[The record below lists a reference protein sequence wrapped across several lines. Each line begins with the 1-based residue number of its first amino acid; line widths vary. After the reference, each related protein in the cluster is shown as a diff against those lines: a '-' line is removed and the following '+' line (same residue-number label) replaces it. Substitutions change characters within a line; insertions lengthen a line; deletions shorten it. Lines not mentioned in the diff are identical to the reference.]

1 MDESDT
7 EQDMVLIEGKTE
19 TIRIVVGVVLAA
31 LYAVLALLPMSGFV
45 GAGGVTSLLSFAI
58 IIAPLFGLLLGPT
71 RGFVFGLI
79 AGVLAYIVTLPFG
92 TSVYIWLPPTIL
104 GPAIAGLFTGLA
116 MKKITKIRFGL
127 PLRPT
132 TRFVFSLL
140 AGILTCIVALPVG
153 TNFYTWL
160 LWAIPSTIVTGLFT
174 WLAMKKLAKIRNVRL
189 PGPILTALF
198 LAAIIVLYEIPN
210 YSAWWFMTPYLL
222 ALIIVLLLQVRSIE
236 FNPDRQGPLRYLQL
250 LPFTFIGAMLDHSMM
265 AMGSVYLLVLDP
277 AIFGFVIFPLVLL
290 ERGLAAIVGAV
301 IASVVLGAFRTAVW
315 IEAQVSSA
323 EPRV

>member
-1 MDESDT
+1 MDEANA
-7 EQDMVLIEGKTE
+7 EQDMVLIEGRTE

-79 AGVLAYIVTLPFG
+79 AGMLAYIVTLPFG

-104 GPAIAGLFTGLA
+104 GPAVAGLFTGLA
-116 MKKITKIRFGL
+116 MKK
-127 PLRPT
+127 T
-132 TRFVFSLL
+132 TNIK
-140 AGILTCIVALPVG
+140 G
-153 TNFYTWL
+153 
-160 LWAIPSTIVTGLFT
+160 
-174 WLAMKKLAKIRNVRL
+174 VRL

-250 LPFTFIGAMLDHSMM
+250 LPYTFIGAMLDHSMM
-265 AMGSVYLLVLDP
+265 AMGSVYILALDP

-301 IASVVLGAFRTAVW
+301 IASVVLGAFRNAVW